1 MSIYNYLILVI
12 LLIVAGIL
20 YKKYQEKNSVYSED
34 STYAYLQKYVF
45 SETVI
50 ETKHSKKP
58 ILWIYVPYEY
68 NARHWQSFGSR
79 SSCNLNQP
87 YLYLTVKSII
97 KNCEDSF
104 QICLIDDKSF
114 EKLIPGWD
122 LNMNLLADPVLTY
135 IRQLSLA
142 KLIYNYGGI
151 ILPISFLCF
160 KDLMGLYEKGTRGG
174 RMFVGENVDN
184 QNITSTHN
192 DFYPNIGLMGAE
204 PKNETVRELIDF
216 MQRIISSDYTAQA
229 EFLGDFNR
237 WCNTRI
243 LNGQMNMIDGKELGI
258 KNLDD
263 EPVLVENLLGE
274 DYVNYYKDM
283 YGIWIPASMILKR
296 RNYEWFARMSPE
308 QVVQGNFIL
317 SKYILLANAPDS
329 HLGIIEPLE
338 NKPNWVSYWRV
349 PSGAPVWGLKPIDL
363 GNYVPK
369 MNYG

>member
-12 LLIVAGIL
+12 LLIVCSIL
-20 YKKYQEKNSVYSED
+20 YKKYQEKNSVYSEE

-45 SETVI
+45 TEAII
-50 ETKHSKKP
+50 ESKHAKKP

-79 SSCNLNQP
+79 SSCNLNQT
-87 YLYLTVKSII
+87 YLYLTVRSII

-114 EKLIPGWD
+114 EKLLPGWD
-122 LNMNLLADPVLTY
+122 VNMSLLADPVLTY
-135 IRQLSLA
+135 IRQLALA

-151 ILPISFLCF
+151 IVPISFLCF
-160 KDLMGLYEKGTRGG
+160 KNLDTLYFQGTRSGK
-174 RMFVGENVDN
+174 MFIGENID
-184 QNITSTHN
+184 QNITSTYH
-192 DFYPNIGLMGAE
+192 DFYPNIGFMGSEA
-204 PKNETVRELIDF
+204 KNETVNELIDF

-243 LNGQMNMIDGKELGI
+243 QTGKISLIDGKELGT
-258 KNLDD
+258 KNLED
-263 EPVLVENLLGE
+263 EPVLIENLLGE
-274 DYVNYYKDM
+274 DYVDYYKDM
-283 YGIWIPASMILKR
+283 YGIWIPAAMILKR
-296 RNYEWFARMSPE
+296 RYYEWFSRMSQE

-329 HLGIIEPLE
+329 HVGVIEPLQS
-338 NKPNWVSYWRV
+338 KPKWVSYWRV